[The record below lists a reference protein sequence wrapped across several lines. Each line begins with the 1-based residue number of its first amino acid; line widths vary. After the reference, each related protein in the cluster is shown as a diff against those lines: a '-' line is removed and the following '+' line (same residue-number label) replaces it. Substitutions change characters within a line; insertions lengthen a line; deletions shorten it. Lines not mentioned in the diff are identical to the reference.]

1 MVQLP
6 VLCLQTDVL
15 LPPLLPPASILS
27 VAPTKPS
34 LNQQRHLKLPRIFA
48 TCLSSVLLT
57 FYTNLSVKILNLAGY
72 RLPGAA
78 PWLYNSIHSI
88 KVIRSNGYVIRIQA

>member
-6 VLCLQTDVL
+6 VL
-15 LPPLLPPASILS
+15 LPSNGCPATIAATSSQYLISGAKLS
-27 VAPTKPS
+27 LT
-34 LNQQRHLKLPRIFA
+34 QQRHLKLPRIFA

-78 PWLYNSIHSI
+78 PWLYHSIHSI